1 MLYTFVIVL
10 HIVASIFLIAV
21 ILLQAGR
28 GGGLADSF
36 GGSQMQSLFGTKS
49 ANVLTKMTTVCAILF
64 IITCLTLALI
74 SSHRSK
80 SLVEK
85 VRLPEARSVVD
96 FDASNGETKTKES
109 DVDANVGEK
118 VHGGSPRPAPHLAPE
133 EAQGGANETGTE

>member
-1 MLYTFVIVL
+1 MYAIIIVIHVIVSL
-10 HIVASIFLIAV
+10 FLIAV

-49 ANVLTKMTTVCAILF
+49 TAVLTKLTAICATMFIL
-64 IITCLTLALI
+64 TCLSLALI

-85 VRLPEARSVVD
+85 VNIPDRAERDNVDVSGSETQEPVTVLPEETQG
-96 FDASNGETKTKES
+96 DADET
-109 DVDANVGEK
+109 
-118 VHGGSPRPAPHLAPE
+118 
-133 EAQGGANETGTE
+133 EAE